1 MKKVEQFG
9 PSDIGV
15 AVDKFLEGPWAAQA
29 DRFVLCTSHSLA
41 PNQLADRL
49 KTEHERM
56 AGRGVEFTAWDAEE
70 LDILM
75 KDHPALVDD
84 FFGRPVVTA
93 FCGPEAAAGLG
104 QRLDG
109 RDLAEYQRRMLD
121 LYAAVFTQLDPGLP
135 VPPGVSDAVVD
146 LRRRYV
152 VPDVAEATDASAIP
166 ETAEPGGQGTG
177 RQPDAPLASRPV
189 PLQNSAQGL

>member
-56 AGRGVEFTAWDAEE
+56 AGRGVEFTAWT
-70 LDILM
+70 
-75 KDHPALVDD
+75 P
-84 FFGRPVVTA
+84 RSWT
-93 FCGPEAAAGLG
+93 
-104 QRLDG
+104 
-109 RDLAEYQRRMLD
+109 
-121 LYAAVFTQLDPGLP
+121 
-135 VPPGVSDAVVD
+135 S
-146 LRRRYV
+146 
-152 VPDVAEATDASAIP
+152 
-166 ETAEPGGQGTG
+166 
-177 RQPDAPLASRPV
+177 
-189 PLQNSAQGL
+189 